1 MSENKKFKVVGVRF
15 VGDEF
20 DENWTDSVYY
30 YKISDSIEV
39 KEDDRVYIKNSV
51 KENLAKVEEVLD
63 YSEDDIYVKS
73 YKVPQRFLVIDLS
86 EILAV
91 ESKYQRLSELNKIM
105 DEKVKSIEKLQKYEI
120 LKDLD
125 PSFASIYEEFKE
137 LQTALNSNNLIEA
150 PKSDK

>member
-39 KEDDRVYIKNSV
+39 KEGDRVYIKNSV

-137 LQTALNSNNLIEA
+137 LQTALNNNNLIEA